1 MYNLKQMEQQLR
13 KAENLIFT
21 ITFMNIIKLVD
32 VLTNENLNYI
42 FKLLYIDNLSLNEII
57 KKCFKV
63 AQKILPC
70 YNLVK
75 LLGN

>member
-42 FKLLYIDNLSLNEII
+42 FKLLYIDNLSLNEINRVGEN
-57 KKCFKV
+57 K
-63 AQKILPC
+63 
-70 YNLVK
+70 
-75 LLGN
+75 

>member
-42 FKLLYIDNLSLNEII
+42 GINDLMLYNAGDNQFC
-57 KKCFKV
+57 KDFFFADV
-63 AQKILPC
+63 PC
-70 YNLVK
+70 
-75 LLGN
+75 